1 MMHVYYGNGKG
12 KTTAALG
19 LALRA
24 AGHGRKVV
32 IVQFLKNSPTGEEA
46 SFKLYPGITLLRG
59 KAGKAFSFAMNED
72 EKRETRLIHNS
83 NLESASSLVYG
94 GACDML
100 ILDEGMDAVRKELVD
115 EALVRR
121 LVFER
126 PENVELV
133 VTGHKPV
140 QWLLDAADYVT
151 EMVKQKHPFDRGV
164 GAREGIEY

>member
-1 MMHVYYGNGKG
+1 MMHVYYGDGKG

-24 AGHGRKVV
+24 AGHGKKVV

-46 SFKLYPGITLLRG
+46 SFKHLPDITLLRG
-59 KAGKAFSFAMNED
+59 KAGKAFTFTMD
-72 EKRETRLIHNS
+72 EVEKQETRLIHNS
-83 NLESASSLVYG
+83 NLERALSLVYA

-100 ILDEGMDAVRKELVD
+100 ILDEGMDAVRKGLVD
-115 EALVRR
+115 EALIRR

-126 PENVELV
+126 PENLELV

-140 QWLLDAADYVT
+140 QWLLDAAGYVT
-151 EMVKQKHPFDRGV
+151 EMIKKKHPFDRGV
-164 GAREGIEY
+164 AAREGIEF

>member
-1 MMHVYYGNGKG
+1 MMHVYYGDGKG

-24 AGHGRKVV
+24 AGHGKKVV

-46 SFKLYPGITLLRG
+46 SFRLFPNVTLLRG
-59 KAGKAFSFAMNED
+59 KAGEAFTFAMD
-72 EKRETRLIHNS
+72 EAEERETTLIHNS
-83 NLESASSLVYG
+83 NLERALSLVCG
-94 GACDML
+94 GSCDML
-100 ILDEGMDAVRKELVD
+100 ILDEGMDAVRKGLVD
-115 EALVRR
+115 EALIRR
-121 LVFER
+121 AVFEK

-151 EMVKQKHPFDRGV
+151 EMVKKKHPFDRGIA
-164 GAREGIEY
+164 AREGVEY